1 MSGPVTPVRVVI
13 VHWNQPEECV
23 ATVDQLLYGS
33 LPVRVTVVDNAS
45 ERTARAELGAGLAER
60 IDERLVE
67 IIDAPTNLGFGPGA
81 NLGLRA
87 FLERTDEGDWV
98 FLAPHDVQVA
108 EDTIETILAA
118 AAAVGEAQGR
128 PAEGRGI
135 SHPSQAQHRL
145 HRRYGRR
152 QVNGDQLPV

>member
-98 FLAPHDVQVA
+98 FLAPTTCRWPRTRSRRSWPLRRRCPQPDC
-108 EDTIETILAA
+108 
-118 AAAVGEAQGR
+118 AAVTSGVR
-128 PAEGRGI
+128 WCR
-135 SHPSQAQHRL
+135 
-145 HRRYGRR
+145 
-152 QVNGDQLPV
+152 